1 MVEPKVRWQL
11 ALLILTLLVGVGCGK
26 KAEVIESRP
35 TPTVDPVTGEME
47 AQLKLQ
53 SVICDA
59 GLSCP
64 GGMAKIAIID
74 NNKLKF
80 CTGFLVNSV
89 TLATASSCLT
99 ETLRISED
107 DTRCQKDLHVFF
119 PRAGF
124 SGAQRVGC
132 QKLLFASPIQ
142 GNDPVL
148 WRQDIAYIELS
159 EPVFRRSVRLNRG
172 GLVNNEKLTI
182 WKVDADNNQL
192 GVIRKDECDVI
203 QNSYVNPLFD
213 SNFNPTA
220 LLSGCAFKEGNAG
233 ALILGPQQGWRG
245 VVSKPLSAALE
256 RVVRQNEVEPL
267 QPILHVSNGSCIQS
281 ILESDAPSARECFRN
296 LDNDEIDARR
306 ADMLTNLSP
315 YQVNRQAVEDNV
327 NQIRPYFN
335 WRADLVENT
344 ENGGYD
350 IELTPV
356 CMRPI
361 ADWIDLVGRGTR
373 RFVYSKIVPRWK
385 LTLGFDRGARLV
397 SRMDTTESQKIF
409 VQFFPRTVWNSQK
422 TDMFVWKEG
431 MPARNFNDVKTCE

>member
-1 MVEPKVRWQL
+1 MIEPKVRSL
-11 ALLILTLLVGVGCGK
+11 FMLMILTVLVSVSCGK
-26 KAEVIESRP
+26 KAEVTDSRP
-35 TPTVDPVTGEME
+35 TPTVDPVTGELE
-47 AQLKLQ
+47 AQLKQQ
-53 SVICDA
+53 SVICEA

-64 GGMAKIAIID
+64 SGMAKIAIVD

-119 PRAGF
+119 PRSGF
-124 SGAQRVGC
+124 SGALRVGC
-132 QKLLFASPIQ
+132 QKLFYASPIQ
-142 GNDPVL
+142 GADPVL
-148 WRQDIAYIELS
+148 WRQDVAYIELS
-159 EPVFRRSVRLNRG
+159 EPVFRRSVRLSRQ
-172 GLVNNEKLTI
+172 GLPNAEKLTV
-182 WKVDADNNQL
+182 WKIDADNNQL
-192 GVIRKDECDVI
+192 GVIRKNECEVI
-203 QNSYVNPLFD
+203 QKSYVNPLFD
-213 SNFNPTA
+213 TDSNPTA
-220 LLSGCAFKEGNAG
+220 LISGCAFKEGNAG

-245 VVSKPLSAALE
+245 IVSRPLSAALE

-267 QPILHVSNGSCIQS
+267 QPILHVSNGACLQS
-281 ILESDAPSARECFRN
+281 ILESDAPTARECFRN

-315 YQVNRQAVEDNV
+315 YQVNRQAVEADV

-335 WRADLVENT
+335 WKADLVEDSV
-344 ENGGYD
+344 NGGYE

-397 SRMDTTESQKIF
+397 SRLDVTESQKIY
-409 VQFFPRTVWNSQK
+409 VQFFPRNAWNVK
-422 TDMFVWKEG
+422 RTDMFVWKEG
-431 MPARNFNDVKTCE
+431 MPSRSFEDIKACE